1 MEKREVYCPM
11 PQIDAQGLQ
20 HADTISRLERGAEEL
35 SQGGSDIGEEI
46 RKMQEQERSRSRS
59 GSRQNPNLTCEQEP
73 DLPRPRARRIG
84 SQTASQSG
92 RSRASSYATSSSIV
106 EVNSNAR
113 WGGYSPA
120 AFVASPTGSVR
131 SHGSWTHASVSRA
144 ASGSKTS
151 LARMVAE
158 PLQERRPLHSPLA
171 PSTASLYS
179 QEHQMSRQPSQS
191 SFSRPYDQI
200 ASQMEESLQ
209 PIPPMP
215 SVDEQ
220 MQHIQHHEPAQHPQ
234 HEHIESEPPER
245 PHSADTFHEAQIA
258 FRDFD
263 GVHFD
268 PDSEEY
274 VEVDDEGNEVRRISA
289 RNSSGSLLDAASL
302 LRTPRA
308 RPMSYGVPPPGDSMV
323 YYPAPVPR
331 MLNLPKRLS
340 TQPPAHIQQQR
351 RSQML
356 AGMSPRARESALW
369 IPPITFSEGETKSQ
383 RSSSESAPQSEH
395 PRGMLDER
403 MSVQNLPAQL
413 RASMFFEHPSVPHNV
428 EVKSE
433 SAVATLDAILASS
446 VTAPVSAF
454 TDHPYAG
461 DVRKTVYAPERP
473 NHNRKS
479 TATTLGQMSSHS
491 LTQEK
496 KIKKRRSSSIGN
508 FFRRNSTTLDAEVEN
523 RRPASRGS
531 ALDFNEGGKKLRKRK
546 SQMSMGDEM
555 ARSEGLRTP
564 GDEIDDP
571 MKRLSSGGLIE
582 QAKNQGVDHERAP
595 SDSRPLSVYSD
606 GNPVDDGEQIEQ
618 DFKDQEARSDIDED
632 DEVLYAPP
640 ATLLAELQH
649 RKAQLKSRNRTAA
662 TAFPNGMHST
672 LLQLDAVEQ
681 IEAKKRKRQKIAL
694 AWEDPSLRQDEEEVD
709 EDVPLG
715 VLFPSREGNAHRR
728 MGNRGD
734 WNRPLGLMDR
744 REMEDNEPLSSRRL
758 RMNPHARPIV
768 RNATAPM
775 ALRGQPNPDDEDEE
789 ETLGQRLR
797 RLKTKEALDLAIND
811 VERKDGDRPVSTFT
825 EEFLSQFGGLE
836 VKNPDDDKST
846 MKENKPNQAGGG
858 AEQEETLGQRRAR
871 LQREREASGEVP
883 SPGAATRP
891 ALRQT
896 QSMASVLS
904 ANPIGMRG
912 ASANHSAAHGTLLH
926 ASEQQ
931 QMKHKMDLLNKN
943 SRSSMHMLGN
953 PLVDSRPQITR
964 EPSSGLLAQTSNRP
978 ANGAYQGNST
988 IFQGVTSPDAPLQKI
1003 QSFGGLLG
1011 QQTSRPSNGA
1021 FAGGYYNNTG
1031 GGVPMQLSGSQPMF
1045 GMGGGQGY
1053 TFASPTAGMQAYGG
1067 YGNNAMTGVGYGMQ
1081 AQQPSMMNNAAYYAL
1096 HGGHTSV
1103 MPGTMPAYGN
1113 PVMASGYGYPQQ
1125 TPGPQMTYASMA
1137 QVGQPATM
1145 NEMPIEPH
1153 QREAID
1159 RWRMGV
1165 A

>member
-1 MEKREVYCPM
+1 
-11 PQIDAQGLQ
+11 
-20 HADTISRLERGAEEL
+20 
-35 SQGGSDIGEEI
+35 
-46 RKMQEQERSRSRS
+46 
-59 GSRQNPNLTCEQEP
+59 
-73 DLPRPRARRIG
+73 
-84 SQTASQSG
+84 
-92 RSRASSYATSSSIV
+92 
-106 EVNSNAR
+106 
-113 WGGYSPA
+113 
-120 AFVASPTGSVR
+120 
-131 SHGSWTHASVSRA
+131 
-144 ASGSKTS
+144 
-151 LARMVAE
+151 
-158 PLQERRPLHSPLA
+158 
-171 PSTASLYS
+171 
-179 QEHQMSRQPSQS
+179 MSRQASQS
-191 SFSRPYDQI
+191 SFSRRYDQI
-200 ASQMEESLQ
+200 ASQIEESLQ
-209 PIPPMP
+209 PIPPTP
-215 SVDEQ
+215 PIEEQ
-220 MQHIQHHEPAQHPQ
+220 MQHIQHHGQDQHTQ
-234 HEHIESEPPER
+234 HDHIASEPPER
-245 PHSADTFHEAQIA
+245 PHSADTFQEAQIA
-258 FRDFD
+258 FQDFD

-308 RPMSYGVPPPGDSMV
+308 RPMSYGVPPPRDSMV

-356 AGMSPRARESALW
+356 AGMSPGARESAPW
-369 IPPITFSEGETKSQ
+369 IPPMTFSEGETKSQ
-383 RSSSESAPQSEH
+383 RSGSESASQSEH
-395 PRGMLDER
+395 PRGMLNQR

-413 RASMFFEHPSVPHNV
+413 RANMFFEHPSVPHNV

-446 VTAPVSAF
+446 ATAPVTAF

-479 TATTLGQMSSHS
+479 TATTLGQMSAHS
-491 LTQEK
+491 PTQEK
-496 KIKKRRSSSIGN
+496 KLKKRRSSSIGN
-508 FFRRNSTTLDAEVEN
+508 FFRRNSTTLDEEVEN

-531 ALDFNEGGKKLRKRK
+531 ALDFNEGGNKLRKRK

-555 ARSEGLRTP
+555 ARSEGFRTP
-564 GDEIDDP
+564 GDEIEDP
-571 MKRLSSGGLIE
+571 MKRFSSGGLID
-582 QAKNQGVDHERAP
+582 QAKNQDIDHERVP
-595 SDSRPLSVYSD
+595 SDSRPMTAYSD
-606 GNPVDDGEQIEQ
+606 GKPIGDGEQIDQ

-632 DEVLYAPP
+632 EVLYAQPT
-640 ATLLAELQH
+640 TLLAELQV

-681 IEAKKRKRQKIAL
+681 IEAKKRKKQKIAL
-694 AWEDPSLRQDEEEVD
+694 AWEDPNLRQDEEEMD

-758 RMNPHARPIV
+758 RMNPHVRPIA

-775 ALRGQPNPDDEDEE
+775 ALHGQQPPEDEDEE

-797 RLKTKEALDLAIND
+797 RLRTKDALDSAIAD
-811 VERKDGDRPVSTFT
+811 VERKNGDRPESTFT
-825 EEFLSQFGGLE
+825 EEFLGQFGGLE

-846 MKENKPNQAGGG
+846 MKDNKAHQSGGG

-871 LQREREASGEVP
+871 LQREREASGELP

-891 ALRQT
+891 PLRQT
-896 QSMASVLS
+896 QSMANVLS
-904 ANPIGMRG
+904 ANPVGMRV
-912 ASANHSAAHGTLLH
+912 ASANQSAAHGTLLH
-926 ASEQQ
+926 ASEQHQ
-931 QMKHKMDLLNKN
+931 KKQKMDLLNKN
-943 SRSSMHMLGN
+943 SRSSSYMLGN
-953 PLVDSRPQITR
+953 PLVDSRPQATR
-964 EPSSGLLAQTSNRP
+964 EPSSGLLAQTANRP
-978 ANGAYQGNST
+978 ANGAYQGNTT
-988 IFQGVTSPDAPLQKI
+988 IFQGVTSPDAPLQKT

-1011 QQTSRPSNGA
+1011 QQASRPSNGA

-1031 GGVPMQLSGSQPMF
+1031 GGVPMQPFGSQPMF

-1053 TFASPTAGMQAYGG
+1053 AFASPTAGMQAYGG
-1067 YGNNAMTGVGYGMQ
+1067 YDNNAMTGMGYGMQ
-1081 AQQPSMMNNAAYYAL
+1081 SQQPSMMNNAAYSAL
-1096 HGGHTSV
+1096 HGGHTSM
-1103 MPGTMPAYGN
+1103 MPGTMPGYGN
-1113 PVMASGYGYPQQ
+1113 PMMAGGYGYPQQ
-1125 TPGPQMTYASMA
+1125 TAGPQMTYASMA
-1137 QVGQPATM
+1137 QMGQPAGM